1 MSDESDDPAETPE
14 NEAEDTDETDRS
26 DQPGDADGDGDG
38 DGDGNEDRGGTDPE
52 RVRALAEEVAA
63 TRDQLADLE
72 SRVDEKT
79 VHRDDVT
86 AELKRYVRARQ
97 RRGHA
102 TGWGPYIVLL
112 YGTAMSLGAFYY
124 LGGWVVIAALL
135 VVWLS
140 TLGLFVVMLL
150 AGALIGAGR
159 KLGGARDVVGK
170 LRR

>member
-1 MSDESDDPAETPE
+1 VDERPSGTSGDGTGNPSDGPDGSGAPGHDGNRDG
-14 NEAEDTDETDRS
+14 
-26 DQPGDADGDGDG
+26 GDAD
-38 DGDGNEDRGGTDPE
+38 PE
-52 RVRALAEEVAA
+52 RTRALAEELAA
-63 TRDQLADLE
+63 TREELSELE

-102 TGWGPYIVLL
+102 TGWGPYLVLL

-124 LGGWVVIAALL
+124 LGGWVVVAALL

-150 AGALIGAGR
+150 ASALIGAGR
-159 KLGGARDVVGK
+159 KLGGARDIVGK

>member
-1 MSDESDDPAETPE
+1 MSDKSDDPSETPE
-14 NEAEDTDETDRS
+14 DEADDADETGQSDR
-26 DQPGDADGDGDG
+26 PGDEPGA
-38 DGDGNEDRGGTDPE
+38 DPE
-52 RVRALAEEVAA
+52 RVRALAAELGA
-63 TRDQLADLE
+63 TREQLADLE

-102 TGWGPYIVLL
+102 TGWGPYLVLL

-124 LGGWVVIAALL
+124 LGGWVVIAALV

-159 KLGGARDVVGK
+159 TLGRARDIVGK

>member
-1 MSDESDDPAETPE
+1 MSDESDDPSETPE
-14 NEAEDTDETDRS
+14 DEADDADETGQSDR
-26 DQPGDADGDGDG
+26 PGDESGA
-38 DGDGNEDRGGTDPE
+38 DPE
-52 RVRALAEEVAA
+52 RVRALAAELAA
-63 TRDQLADLE
+63 TREQLADLE

-102 TGWGPYIVLL
+102 TGWGPYLVLL

-124 LGGWVVIAALL
+124 LGGWVVIAALV

-159 KLGGARDVVGK
+159 TLGRARDIVGK

>member
-1 MSDESDDPAETPE
+1 MSDKSDDPSETPE
-14 NEAEDTDETDRS
+14 DEADDADETGQSDR
-26 DQPGDADGDGDG
+26 PGDEPGA
-38 DGDGNEDRGGTDPE
+38 DPE
-52 RVRALAEEVAA
+52 RVRALAAELAA
-63 TRDQLADLE
+63 TREQLADLE

-102 TGWGPYIVLL
+102 TGWGPYLVLL

-124 LGGWVVIAALL
+124 LGGWVVIAALV

-159 KLGGARDVVGK
+159 TLGRARDIVGK